1 MYCQRWR
8 HLIIRRAVLR
18 KYYKE
23 NDKAGV
29 SGSRYILYIPTGA
42 RASDSFSSKL
52 TLECIGG
59 SDSELIVS
67 SVGIAQVAPLFVL
80 AAIHH
85 SQWGYICGNRAFEVW
100 DEMKVS

>member
-29 SGSRYILYIPTGA
+29 SGSRYIAPQA
-42 RASDSFSSKL
+42 RAPVTRFRPNILSN
-52 TLECIGG
+52 T
-59 SDSELIVS
+59 SEDRIPS
-67 SVGIAQVAPLFVL
+67 
-80 AAIHH
+80 
-85 SQWGYICGNRAFEVW
+85 
-100 DEMKVS
+100 